1 MIGLEHGLRVFDAR
15 IGTIIAAVLIT
26 SVYI

>member
-15 IGTIIAAVLIT
+15 IGKIIAAVLIT